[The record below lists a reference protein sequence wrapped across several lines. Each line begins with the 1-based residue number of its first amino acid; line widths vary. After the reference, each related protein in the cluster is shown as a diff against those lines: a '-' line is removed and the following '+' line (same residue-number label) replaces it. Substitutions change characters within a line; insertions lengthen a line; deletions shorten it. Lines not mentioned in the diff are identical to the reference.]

1 MKNSNHFEGS
11 SQSHFYWQD
20 SILMKYSAFL
30 GVNNVSSVHCTKNLG
45 PKYNVMQIEVM
56 EINAPLD

>member
-1 MKNSNHFEGS
+1 
-11 SQSHFYWQD
+11 
-20 SILMKYSAFL
+20 MKYSAFL

-45 PKYNVMQIEVM
+45 QKYNVMQIEVM